1 MSCGAEGFSFTLP
14 GCRHRSTV
22 VGGSQMKVVSV
33 RHRFGS
39 VAGAAT
45 AVAVAASVVVAPPEQ
60 FRAAEISPQIH
71 AVELQAVTAI
81 AGLNVMDGVSV
92 TLSQTAPRSNATA
105 SAAGSPNLLAV
116 AAAIGLGA
124 VLLPLWYLTAPVT
137 LPMTVLLIGA
147 FGGVC
152 SGCYSG
158 SSRGAENP
166 LANIILPGLQYWL
179 TGPIQGFVGASRSAG
194 TTAAGAVKRK
204 VRAVKDVRQ
213 PRAQAVGRA
222 PTRSVS
228 KSKAPRPGNTAAK
241 RAVRSAG

>member
-1 MSCGAEGFSFTLP
+1 
-14 GCRHRSTV
+14 
-22 VGGSQMKVVSV
+22 MKVVSV

-45 AVAVAASVVVAPPEQ
+45 AVAVAASVVVAPPGQ
-60 FRAAEISPQIH
+60 FRSAAMSPQIH
-71 AVELQAVTAI
+71 AVELQAMTAI
-81 AGLNVMDGVSV
+81 AGLNMMDAGSV
-92 TLSQTAPRSNATA
+92 TLPQAEPRSNATA
-105 SAAGSPNLLAV
+105 SAAGPPNLLAV

-158 SSRGAENP
+158 SSKGAENP

-179 TGPIQGFVGASRSAG
+179 TGPIQGLVGVISSAFAPPAAAASRSAG
-194 TTAAGAVKRK
+194 AAAAGAVRRK
-204 VRAVKDVRQ
+204 VPAVKDVRQ
-213 PRAQAVGRA
+213 PRAQTVGRA
-222 PTRSVS
+222 SNRSASKGKVS
-228 KSKAPRPGNTAAK
+228 RAENGTAK

>member
-1 MSCGAEGFSFTLP
+1 
-14 GCRHRSTV
+14 
-22 VGGSQMKVVSV
+22 MKFVSV

-45 AVAVAASVVVAPPEQ
+45 AVAVAASVVLAPPEQ
-60 FRAAEISPQIH
+60 YRAAEISPQIH

-81 AGLNVMDGVSV
+81 AGLNVMDGGSV
-92 TLSQTAPRSNATA
+92 TLPQTAPRSNATA

-158 SSRGAENP
+158 SGKGAENP

-179 TGPIQGFVGASRSAG
+179 TGPIQGFVGVISSAFAPPAAAASRSAAA
-194 TTAAGAVKRK
+194 TAAGAVRRK
-204 VRAVKDVRQ
+204 ALADSDVRQ
-213 PRAQAVGRA
+213 PRAQAVVQVPA
-222 PTRSVS
+222 RSASKGKVS
-228 KSKAPRPGNTAAK
+228 RLDNIAAK

>member
-1 MSCGAEGFSFTLP
+1 
-14 GCRHRSTV
+14 
-22 VGGSQMKVVSV
+22 MKFVSV

-45 AVAVAASVVVAPPEQ
+45 AVAVAASVVLAPPEQ
-60 FRAAEISPQIH
+60 YRAAEISPQIH

-81 AGLNVMDGVSV
+81 AGLNVMDGGSV
-92 TLSQTAPRSNATA
+92 TLPQTAPRSNATA

-158 SSRGAENP
+158 SSKGAENP

-179 TGPIQGFVGASRSAG
+179 TGPIQGFVGVISSAFAPPAAAASRSAG
-194 TTAAGAVKRK
+194 TTAADATRRK

-228 KSKAPRPGNTAAK
+228 KGKAPRPGNTAAK
-241 RAVRSAG
+241 RAVRSAA

>member
-1 MSCGAEGFSFTLP
+1 
-14 GCRHRSTV
+14 
-22 VGGSQMKVVSV
+22 MKVVSV
-33 RHRFGS
+33 RHRFS
-39 VAGAAT
+39 RVAGAAT

-60 FRAAEISPQIH
+60 FRTAVISPQIH

-81 AGLNVMDGVSV
+81 AGLKAMDAGPV
-92 TLSQTAPRSNATA
+92 TLPQTAPRSNAIA
-105 SAAGSPNLLAV
+105 SAAGSPNLVVVAV
-116 AAAIGLGA
+116 AIGLGA

-158 SSRGAENP
+158 SGKGAENP

-179 TGPIQGFVGASRSAG
+179 TGPIQGFVGVISSAFAPLAAAASRSAG
-194 TTAAGAVKRK
+194 ATAAGAVRRK
-204 VRAVKDVRQ
+204 VLAVKDVRQ
-213 PRAQAVGRA
+213 PRAQAVGRV
-222 PTRSVS
+222 PTGSAS
-228 KSKAPRPGNTAAK
+228 KGKVPRTENGTAK